1 MYIFSSKIKI
11 KPFSGL
17 YEAWTAR
24 KPPFS
29 TFYFYF
35 WRRKTNDESRYLS
48 GFRFLFLLFSSQN
61 QHWIT
66 VCKLIS
72 ILILTFSAAKPNV
85 EDRKTAFISILLLL
99 FSAETRRRKK
109 AIPDFYFFLGS
120 KLVPK
125 NDLFRPKPVFWNSHG
140 TSKMGFRAPLRVE
153 TIPGNS
159 ADRRNRLDPISK
171 MNFF

>member
-1 MYIFSSKIKI
+1 MNIFSSKNKN

-29 TFYFYF
+29 TVYFYF

-61 QHWIT
+61 QHWIP

-72 ILILTFSAAKPNV
+72 ILIFTFSAAKPNV

-99 FSAETRRRKK
+99 FSEKTQSRKK
-109 AIPDFYFFLGS
+109 AILDFYFFLGS
-120 KLVPK
+120 ILVPK
-125 NDLFRPKPVFWNSHG
+125 MTFSDQNPFFGTPTGPRKWVFARP
-140 TSKMGFRAPLRVE
+140 
-153 TIPGNS
+153 
-159 ADRRNRLDPISK
+159 
-171 MNFF
+171 

>member
-24 KPPFS
+24 KPAFS

-85 EDRKTAFISILLLL
+85 EDRKTAFISLLFLL
-99 FSAETRRRKK
+99 FSAETRRQKK
-109 AIPDFYFFLGS
+109 AYPIFTFFYGRNWSQKMTFSDKNPFFGS
-120 KLVPK
+120 PTGPRKWV
-125 NDLFRPKPVFWNSHG
+125 FARP
-140 TSKMGFRAPLRVE
+140 
-153 TIPGNS
+153 
-159 ADRRNRLDPISK
+159 
-171 MNFF
+171 